1 MDIDMCFS
9 FFEFMEEIRAID
21 QFKALQPAIEIVNV
35 THNTREA
42 DQICA
47 APPFFLHCP
56 LSGYFRP

>member
-1 MDIDMCFS
+1 
-9 FFEFMEEIRAID
+9 MEEIRAID